1 MATLETVGRK
11 FEVHSFDEKLGEM
24 GSQIA
29 EIIGHC
35 CGPDGGEDIL
45 IIDYENKDWEVSL
58 PFSSFVKSIIKE
70 I

>member
-1 MATLETVGRK
+1 MDTVGRK
-11 FEVHSFDEKLGEM
+11 FEVHSFNEKLGEM
-24 GSQIA
+24 GSQVA
-29 EIIGHC
+29 EIIGNC

>member
-1 MATLETVGRK
+1 
-11 FEVHSFDEKLGEM
+11 M